1 MRFRPETLG
10 LLVRP
15 RILASASVLLKGANN
30 PGASSLFTLKPTC
43 HSIKPCIDP
52 LLVFGKPLNVLFSDI
67 QLGNT
72 AVDISTT
79 YTAQVVSYLI
89 KTGSVCMFV
98 DRSNIQETLAK
109 VKKRFG
115 ARTNLKIVSVGVR
128 FFCGMEQL
136 TTGELRPINPWMPVT
151 KDGQETIWFY
161 KPWELVPMTEILK
174 YESVNNGDLVLFQ
187 KCHGLV
193 VKKKLLNKPKFFLT
207 SSWSCY
213 SITLLNHTGDGFT
226 RFLPSRFF
234 AVHRPTSPITDEDQ
248 EKPP

>member
-15 RILASASVLLKGANN
+15 RILASASVLLKGTQD
-30 PGASSLFTLKPTC
+30 PGASSLFTLKPAC

-128 FFCGMEQL
+128 FFRGMEQL

-151 KDGQETIWFY
+151 KDGQKTIWFY

-213 SITLLNHTGDGFT
+213 SITLLNHTGDGFI
-226 RFLPSRFF
+226 RFLPDRRFT
-234 AVHRPTSPITDEDQ
+234 VRLPQTQEDPQ
-248 EKPP
+248 